1 MDGYQQGQVR
11 MKFPG
16 IDWNV
21 EAPEDHGLDAGRL
34 ADAAK
39 AVGEIERR
47 YGFLVIKSGAVV
59 HETYYEGDAAS
70 KYHTFS
76 ITKGFGATLVG
87 IAQTQGYLTAKDLI
101 WDWLPVHHP
110 DIKAGATLEH
120 VMAMTAAGD
129 PENHAYQ
136 YTSGPILNSLPTI
149 LWQATGK
156 SPAQFFDEEMAAPL
170 GMTLAWPRNDKGW
183 MQIGSQGPMKVM
195 TSTHHDVARLGH
207 LWLNRGQ
214 WNGARIMDESFV
226 EAALTPT
233 FSKANNAYG
242 YLWWLNTGGS
252 LWRDSA
258 NPPGVFEGKRL
269 PKAPDNVF
277 MALGARGKLMM
288 VLPDHDMVVVSLGET
303 QGTQAQ
309 ILALWDAIEMFLP
322 S

>member
-1 MDGYQQGQVR
+1 

-21 EAPEDHGLDAGRL
+21 EAPEDHGLDAGRF

-59 HETYYEGDAAS
+59 HGTYYKGDAAS

-76 ITKGFGATLVG
+76 ITKVFGATLVG

-101 WDWLPVHHP
+101 WDWLPVHHR

-129 PENHAYQ
+129 LENHAYQ
-136 YTSGPILNSLPTI
+136 YTSGLILNSLPAI
-149 LWQATGK
+149 FWQATGK

-195 TSTHHDVARLGH
+195 TSIHHDISRLGN
-207 LWLNRGQ
+207 LRLN
-214 WNGARIMDESFV
+214 
-226 EAALTPT
+226 
-233 FSKANNAYG
+233 
-242 YLWWLNTGGS
+242 
-252 LWRDSA
+252 
-258 NPPGVFEGKRL
+258 
-269 PKAPDNVF
+269 
-277 MALGARGKLMM
+277 
-288 VLPDHDMVVVSLGET
+288 
-303 QGTQAQ
+303 
-309 ILALWDAIEMFLP
+309 
-322 S
+322 